1 MSNPKYHSMNFC
13 NVPIFVQNRQT
24 YKNTF
29 VRATIGDDKQE
40 VFEENECSEMHLYK
54 VLLPDDTTKF
64 VLACDGSS
72 AIGQAT
78 CGYKFEVLILEKA
91 EFEKRCFALRVPLR
105 IQGWGSEEV

>member
-29 VRATIGDDKQE
+29 VRATIGGEKPE
-40 VFEENECSEMHLYK
+40 AFEENECSEMHLYK

-64 VLACDGSS
+64 VLACDESG

-78 CGYKFEVLILEKA
+78 CGSPHENRQEL
-91 EFEKRCFALRVPLR
+91 EKRCLALRVPLR